1 MKIDIK
7 KVPNALFLFV
17 ILFMI
22 NFIVSKK
29 HPENYVF
36 DYHLEDYEK
45 ATSVATIVGSS
56 ATGFI
61 FLGFII
67 LLIST
72 IKWSFTKKFKW
83 FYSDWM
89 LLIVV
94 LIELFKLFH
103 A

>member
-7 KVPNALFLFV
+7 KFPKALFLFV
-17 ILFMI
+17 LIFMVNI
-22 NFIVSKK
+22 IVSKK

-45 ATSVATIVGSS
+45 ATSVTTVAASS
-56 ATGFI
+56 STGFI
-61 FLGFII
+61 LLGFII
-67 LLIST
+67 FLISIINWT
-72 IKWSFTKKFKW
+72 FTKKFKW

-94 LIELFKLFH
+94 LIEILKLYRI
-103 A
+103 